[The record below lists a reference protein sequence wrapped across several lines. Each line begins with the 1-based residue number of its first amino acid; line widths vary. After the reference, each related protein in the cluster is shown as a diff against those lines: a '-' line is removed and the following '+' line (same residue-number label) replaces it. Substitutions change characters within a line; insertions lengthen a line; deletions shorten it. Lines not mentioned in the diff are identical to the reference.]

1 MGFSPIHFPDENKRY
16 QMKSGFVLITSLLL
30 FTSIFSQRKLTVIA
44 DKPVAA
50 VSPTMWG
57 VFFEDINFGA
67 DGGLYAELVKNRS
80 FEFPTA
86 MMGWRENRV
95 NYQKG
100 RFLIINKS
108 DNSTNQR
115 FARITINN
123 PEGNYSLSNEGF
135 RGIGLH
141 KDKQYD
147 FSIIA
152 RTEKSTNIKIKVQL
166 LNYAGKEVGST
177 TIENFYKDWKKYSA
191 SITTTDTTQK
201 GKLNLAFEGEG
212 LIDIDIVSLFP
223 HDTWKNRP
231 GGLRNDLVQ
240 KIADLNPGFI
250 RFPGGCIVEGKEL
263 SNRYQWKKTV
273 GTSDDRTL
281 IMNRWNVEFRHRPA
295 PDYYQSFGLGF
306 YEYFLLADD
315 LGAEP
320 LPILNCGMACQFNS
334 GEVVAMDELQ
344 PYIDDALDLIEFANG
359 AITTKWGKLR
369 NDMGHPVPFNLKF
382 LGVGNEQWEPQYI
395 ERYKIFEKAIL
406 SKYPSIKIVSGS
418 GPYAEGEYFN
428 YAWKELKQLQP
439 ALIDEHYY
447 KPPAWFFNNAGRY
460 DTYERTGPRI
470 FAGEYAAHV
479 KGNPADGEGMNDWEA
494 ALAEAAFMTG
504 LERNADI
511 VQMCS
516 YAPLFAHVDAWQWRP
531 DLIWFDNLNTVA
543 TPNYYVQKLFSTNK
557 GTDVIAITENEKP
570 VNGKDSL
577 YSSAVIDKQK
587 GELIIKIVN
596 SASASQT
603 VELNLT
609 GIILAKSDAVLHTL
623 AANDLSSYN
632 KLSELDKLK
641 PEEKRFVVK
650 TNKFN
655 HNLPAYSVSVFKI
668 PFINK

>member
-1 MGFSPIHFPDENKRY
+1 
-16 QMKSGFVLITSLLL
+16 MKSQLAIMIFFLLGFNS
-30 FTSIFSQRKLTVIA
+30 FSQRKLTVIA
-44 DKPVAA
+44 DKPIASVA
-50 VSPTMWG
+50 PTMWG

-100 RFLIINKS
+100 RFHIINKS
-108 DNSTNQR
+108 DNSANAR
-115 FARITINN
+115 FARITLND

-135 RGIGLH
+135 RGIGFH
-141 KDKQYD
+141 KGKQYD
-147 FSIIA
+147 FSIMA

-166 LNYAGKEVGST
+166 LNYTGKEIGST
-177 TIENFYKDWKKYSA
+177 VLGNFSNDWKKYS
-191 SITTTDTTQK
+191 SSFTTTDTAQK
-201 GKLNLAFEGEG
+201 GKLNLIFEGSG
-212 LIDIDIVSLFP
+212 VIDIDIVSLFP

-240 KIADLNPGFI
+240 KIADLKPGFI
-250 RFPGGCIVEGKEL
+250 RFPGGCIVEGKDL
-263 SNRYQWKKTV
+263 TNRYQWKKTIGDV
-273 GTSDDRTL
+273 YDRTL

-306 YEYFLLADD
+306 YEYFLLAED

-344 PYIDDALDLIEFANG
+344 PYIDDAIDLIEFANSDP
-359 AITTKWGKLR
+359 TTKWGKIR
-369 NDMGHPVPFNLKF
+369 SDMGHPRPFNLKF
-382 LGVGNEQWEPQYI
+382 IGVGNEQWEPQYI
-395 ERYKIFEKAIL
+395 ERYKVFEKAIL
-406 SKYPSIKIVSGS
+406 SKYPAIKIVSGS
-418 GPYAEGEYFN
+418 GPFAEGEYFN
-428 YAWKELKQLQP
+428 YAWKELKQLKP

-447 KPPAWFFNNAGRY
+447 KPPAWFFNNAARY
-460 DTYERTGPRI
+460 DSYERTGPKI
-470 FAGEYAAHV
+470 FAGEYAAHS
-479 KGNPADGEGMNDWEA
+479 KENPEAESRNNWES

-543 TPNYYVQKLFSTNK
+543 TPNYFVQKLFSTNK
-557 GTDVIAITENEKP
+557 GTDVVAITENEKP
-570 VNGKDSL
+570 LAGKDSL

-587 GELIIKIVN
+587 GELIIKIIN
-596 SASASQT
+596 IASASQT

-609 GIILAKSDAVLHTL
+609 GIKLAKNDAVSQTL
-623 AANDLSSYN
+623 AANDLYSYN

-641 PEEKRFVVK
+641 PEEKKFTIK

-655 HNLPAYSVSVFKI
+655 QNLPAYSVTVLKI
-668 PFINK
+668 PFMNK